1 MTLRL
6 VLIADDLTGALDTS
20 VGFALRGL
28 RTRVALAPAAIGE
41 ALADDPEV
49 LAVTTASR
57 ALEPG
62 AAGKIVRAAALELG
76 RRAPMVL
83 FKKIDSRLK
92 GNVAAETGA
101 MAAALGARRIVVAP
115 AVPDQGRLTRGGA
128 VVGRGVAEPLPIA
141 PLFTG
146 LDLPVEVMDAAS
158 AGALDAVAALPAEG
172 ALFVG
177 AGGLGAAFARRLGG
191 ARRNATFPAAD
202 ATLFAIGSRDPITLT
217 QIAALRAARPD
228 LELIELPGGAAG
240 RLPERLPALL
250 ALTGPRLADPAAV
263 AARFGE
269 VVAAAVA
276 RLKPARLVLG
286 GGDTALAVLGR
297 LGAWVVTPVGEPRPG
312 LVAATIAGGPADM
325 LCLVKS
331 GGFGTIDILAG
342 LVESRPLAAAA
353 HA

>member
-6 VLIADDLTGALDTS
+6 ALLADDLTGALDSS

-28 RTRVALAPAAIGE
+28 ATRVALAPEAIRAALG
-41 ALADDPEV
+41 DDPAV
-49 LAVTTASR
+49 LAVNTASR

-141 PLFTG
+141 PLFAG

-172 ALFVG
+172 TLFVG
-177 AGGLGAAFARRLGG
+177 AGGLGAAFARQLGG
-191 ARRNATFPAAD
+191 ARGNAAFAAAD

-217 QIAALRAARPD
+217 QIAALRAARPE
-228 LELIELPGGAAG
+228 LELIELPGGAPG
-240 RLPERLPALL
+240 RLPGRLPALL
-250 ALTGPRLADPAAV
+250 SLTGPRLADPAAV

-269 VVAAAVA
+269 VVAEAVA
-276 RLKPARLVLG
+276 RLKPVRLVLG

-297 LGAWVVTPVGEPRPG
+297 LGARVVTPVGEPRPG
-312 LVAATIAGGPADM
+312 LVAASIAGGPAGM

-342 LVESRPLAAAA
+342 LVESRPVAAAA
-353 HA
+353 RA